1 MKKNPYKRGYRQ
13 GGLDFSNLEFSG
25 AAERAYVKEHVD
37 RIAQKIQRLR
47 KAKKMT
53 QEGLAE
59 LVSVSVATIKFI
71 EQGQRAP
78 SLPMLLKILY
88 FLDRKAHVW

>member
-1 MKKNPYKRGYRQ
+1 MKNLYKRGYRQ
-13 GGLDFSNLEFSG
+13 GGLDFANLEFSG
-25 AAERAYVKEHVD
+25 PGERAYVEEHVD
-37 RIAQKIQRLR
+37 QIARKIQRLR
-47 KAKKMT
+47 KSKKIT

-59 LVSVSVATIKFI
+59 LVSVSVSTIKFI

-88 FLDRKAHVW
+88 VLDRKARVW

>member
-1 MKKNPYKRGYRQ
+1 MKTPYKREYRRD
-13 GGLDFSNLEFSG
+13 GLDFANLEFSG
-25 AAERAYVKEHVD
+25 PAERAFVEDHVG
-37 RIAQKIQRLR
+37 RIAKKIQRLR
-47 KAKKMT
+47 KAKGIT

-59 LVSVSVATIKFI
+59 LVSVSVSTIKFI

-88 FLDRKAHVW
+88 FLDRKARVW

>member
-1 MKKNPYKRGYRQ
+1 LRIWSFPDRLSVRTWKITSSEFQKKFIG
-13 GGLDFSNLEFSG
+13 
-25 AAERAYVKEHVD
+25 
-37 RIAQKIQRLR
+37 LR
-47 KAKKMT
+47 KAKNIT

-59 LVSVSVATIKFI
+59 LVSVSVSTIKFI

-88 FLDRKAHVW
+88 FLDRKARVW

>member
-1 MKKNPYKRGYRQ
+1 MKNPYKRGYRQ
-13 GGLDFSNLEFSG
+13 GGLGFANLDFSGS
-25 AAERAYVKEHVD
+25 AEREYVEGHVE
-37 RIAQKIQRLR
+37 RISKKVQRLR
-47 KAKKMT
+47 KAKNIT

-59 LVSVSVATIKFI
+59 LVSVSVSTIKFI

-88 FLDRKAHVW
+88 FLDRKARVW

>member
-1 MKKNPYKRGYRQ
+1 VG
-13 GGLDFSNLEFSG
+13 D
-25 AAERAYVKEHVD
+25 HVE
-37 RIAQKIQRLR
+37 RIAKKIQRLR
-47 KAKKMT
+47 RAKSIT

-59 LVSVSVATIKFI
+59 LVSVSVSTIKFI

-88 FLDRKAHVW
+88 FLDRKARVW